1 MLDENVQAQ
10 LDRIEH
16 MLAVLVDALADDDVD
31 PDGDEFGS
39 ERDQGQEL

>member
-16 MLAVLVDALADDDVD
+16 MLAVLVDALAGEDAD

>member
-1 MLDENVQAQ
+1 MTDPEVIAR

-16 MLAVLVDALADDDVD
+16 MLTVLIDALAGDE
-31 PDGDEFGS
+31 PEEDEFGS